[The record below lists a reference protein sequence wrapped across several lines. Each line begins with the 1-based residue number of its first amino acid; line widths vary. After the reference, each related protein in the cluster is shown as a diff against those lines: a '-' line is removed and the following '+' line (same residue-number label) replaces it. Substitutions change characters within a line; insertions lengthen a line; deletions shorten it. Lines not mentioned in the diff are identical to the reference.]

1 MFFTYKKMGASFS
14 VNAQEAHPRVVSH
27 FSEFMTE
34 GLTEEDRE
42 LVSSQQVKIGE
53 HGIMMFGHTPELLPL
68 PVEPDKPN
76 PALDM
81 LMESHSSP
89 FRSVFFDMISGVT
102 VELIAR
108 HAVQRGLWRN
118 DYYVDRQTEQVDL
131 ADVTDWFPIFVNYV
145 GVRSVEIQITTK
157 LDTIKLHRAL
167 RFLFYLGALQLREI
181 IITFDAPMRSLLEE
195 YITSAWNEVTKI
207 DRTVFKDVVNYRGP
221 RISANQWSMTEK
233 SDGQTTQ
240 WTFRYHP

>member
-1 MFFTYKKMGASFS
+1 MGASS
-14 VNAQEAHPRVVSH
+14 SKQQEAQRQRRVSH
-27 FSEFMTE
+27 FNEFMTE
-34 GLTEEDRE
+34 GLTEADKE
-42 LVSSQQVKIGE
+42 LVSSQLVKIGE

-89 FRSVFFDMISGVT
+89 FRSVFFDIISGIT

-131 ADVTDWFPIFVNYV
+131 GDVTDWFPIFVNYL
-145 GVRSVEIQITTK
+145 GVRSVEIQITTS

-167 RFLFYLGALQLREI
+167 RFLFYLGGLQLRDI
-181 IITFDAPMRSLLEE
+181 TITFDAPMRSLLEG

-221 RISANQWSMTEK
+221 LTTPQQWIMTEK